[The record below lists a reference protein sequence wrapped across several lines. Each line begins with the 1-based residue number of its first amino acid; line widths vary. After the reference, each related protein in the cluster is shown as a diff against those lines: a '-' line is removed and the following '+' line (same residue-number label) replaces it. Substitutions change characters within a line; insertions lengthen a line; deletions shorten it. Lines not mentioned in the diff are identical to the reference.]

1 MTQFKMKVN
10 REFNEFCG
18 RIGSNRLLVQGGGGN
33 VSWKDDGC
41 LWVKAS
47 GTRIGDALTS
57 DIFVPV
63 DLELLRQEIS
73 AGNFDALPVLLTES
87 DRRPSIETMFHGI
100 LPQKYVVHL
109 HEINSLSRLVG
120 KDAKRV
126 FEELM
131 PTELAWSFVAYHKP
145 GPELAKGI
153 HSSSDRLADL
163 DFIFLENHG
172 LIVADDEL
180 EMLNDK
186 LEKFNNIFTIEP
198 RAVQIGNLT
207 SEREIPNF
215 LMNEF
220 SWVMDPDI
228 EALAIDPSLL
238 DYVEKNWVMYPDHAV
253 FLGPK
258 ACIAELNDIDE
269 QNYDA
274 LVKNSFIFVS
284 HLGVLKHKKTTTAQ
298 LDQLLCYSDVL
309 RRTYVNNDIRNLE
322 YEEVL
327 ALIDW
332 DAEKYRQSVAS

>member
-1 MTQFKMKVN
+1 MVQFKMKVN
-10 REFNEFCG
+10 REFNQFCG

-33 VSWKDDGC
+33 VSWKDGGC

-47 GTRIGDALTS
+47 GTRIGDAPTS

-63 DLELLRQEIS
+63 DLELLKQEVS
-73 AGNFDALPVLLTES
+73 SGNFDASPVLLTES
-87 DRRPSIETMFHGI
+87 HRRPSIETMFHGI

-120 KDAKRV
+120 RDAEAV

-131 PTELAWSFVAYHKP
+131 PVEFAWSFVEYHKP
-145 GPELAKGI
+145 GPELARAI
-153 HSSSDRLADL
+153 HRSYVRLSDL

-186 LEKFNNIFTIEP
+186 LEKFNKIFAIEP
-198 RAVQIGNLT
+198 LAIQIGNLEN
-207 SEREIPNF
+207 ERAVPKP

-238 DYVEKNWVMYPDHAV
+238 DYVKNNWVMYPDHAV

-258 ACIAELNDIDE
+258 ACIAELSDIDE
-269 QNYDA
+269 RNSDA
-274 LVKNSFIFVS
+274 LATSSFIFVP
-284 HLGVLKHKKTTTAQ
+284 HLGVLKHEKVTVSE

-309 RRTYVNNDIRNLE
+309 RRIYVNTDLRNLN
-322 YEEVL
+322 YNEVL

>member
-1 MTQFKMKVN
+1 MKVN

-73 AGNFDALPVLLTES
+73 AGNFDASPVLLTES

-120 KDAKRV
+120 RNSKRV

-131 PTELAWSFVAYHKP
+131 PTELAWSFVPYHKP

-153 HSSSDRLADL
+153 HDSSDSLTDL

-172 LIVADDEL
+172 VIVADDEL

-186 LEKFNNIFTIEP
+186 LEKFKNIFTIEP
-198 RAVQIGNLT
+198 RAVQIGNLA
-207 SEREIPNF
+207 SERDVPKP

-228 EALAIDPSLL
+228 EVLAIDPSLI
-238 DYVEKNWVMYPDHAV
+238 DYVENNWVMYPDHAV
-253 FLGPK
+253 FLGAK
-258 ACIAELNDIDE
+258 ACIVELSDIDE
-269 QNYDA
+269 QNSDV

-284 HLGVLKHKKTTTAQ
+284 QLGVLKHKQATVAE

-309 RRTYVNNDIRNLE
+309 RRIYVNTDLRNLE
-322 YEEVL
+322 YDEVL

-332 DAEKYRQSVAS
+332 DAEKYRQSVAV

>member
-47 GTRIGDALTS
+47 GTRISDALAS

-63 DLELLRQEIS
+63 DLELLKQEIS
-73 AGNFDALPVLLTES
+73 LGKFDASPVLLTES
-87 DRRPSIETMFHGI
+87 QRRPSIETMFHGI

-120 KDAKRV
+120 RDAKRV

-131 PTELAWSFVAYHKP
+131 PVEFTWSFVGYHKP
-145 GPELAKGI
+145 GPELARAI
-153 HSSSDRLADL
+153 HGSTMRLAEL

-172 LIVADDEL
+172 LIVADNEL
-180 EMLNDK
+180 EALNNK
-186 LEKFNNIFTIEP
+186 LEKFNEIFAIEP
-198 RAVQIGNLT
+198 IAVQIGNLA
-207 SEREIPNF
+207 SERDVPKS
-215 LMNEF
+215 LVNEF

-228 EALAIDPSLL
+228 EVLAIDPSLL
-238 DYVEKNWVMYPDHAV
+238 DYVENNWVMYPDHAV

-258 ACIAELNDIDE
+258 ACIEELNDIDE
-269 QNYDA
+269 RNSDA
-274 LVKNSFIFVS
+274 LVKKSFIFVP
-284 HLGVLKHKKTTTAQ
+284 HFGVLKNKKASVAE

-309 RRTYVNNDIRNLE
+309 RRLHVNSHLRNLGLN
-322 YEEVL
+322 EVL

-332 DAEKYRQSVAS
+332 DAEKYRRLVAT

>member
-1 MTQFKMKVN
+1 MKVN
-10 REFNEFCG
+10 PEFNEFCG

-63 DLELLRQEIS
+63 DLELLKQEIS
-73 AGNFDALPVLLTES
+73 SENFNASPVLLTES
-87 DRRPSIETMFHGI
+87 HRRPSIETMFHGI

-120 KDAKRV
+120 RDAKRV
-126 FEELM
+126 FGELM
-131 PTELAWSFVAYHKP
+131 PTEFAWSFVGYHKP

-153 HSSSDRLADL
+153 HGSSDRLADL

-180 EMLNDK
+180 EMLDDK
-186 LEKFNNIFTIEP
+186 LAKFNKIFAIEP
-198 RAVQIGNLT
+198 RAFQIGNLA
-207 SEREIPNF
+207 SERDVPKL

-228 EALAIDPSLL
+228 EVLAIDPSLI
-238 DYVEKNWVMYPDHAV
+238 DYVENNWVMYPDHAV

-258 ACIAELNDIDE
+258 ACIVELGDIDE
-269 QNYDA
+269 QNSDA
-274 LVKNSFIFVS
+274 LAKNSFIFVS
-284 HLGVLKHKKTTTAQ
+284 QLGVLKNKKATMAE

-309 RRTYVNNDIRNLE
+309 KRIYVNTDLRNLE
-322 YEEVL
+322 YDEVL

-332 DAEKYRQSVAS
+332 DAEKYRQSVAV